1 MSLKIWLPLNGDLR
15 NNGLDDVTIT
25 NNGATIDNNGKIGKC
40 YYFDGTDDYINL
52 GNIGHYFDG
61 SPFSITFWIKSEE
74 DGTRGIILSAYGL
87 SSTSNFFALEVNGSS
102 GTLDNYLRFDWLGA
116 DIKLFQ
122 GAVTPN
128 TWLHFAVVY
137 NGTKVICYRNGELY
151 GDKICTLSP
160 IPTGNNYYL
169 GRDSRTGSTALKGRL
184 NDFRLYDHALSLKE
198 IKEISKGLIIHY
210 PLDRGGLG
218 ASNLIKNGFGEFG
231 NENWSS
237 STNISTTDIPSG
249 QSDIKASF
257 ANGTTLEHINIYP
270 THTYKFSAWIKATTT
285 SGNVYPSLYPY
296 DVDKK
301 YIAYYNCPD
310 GFNQNTMTTLTQQL
324 KSGDTQIYVN
334 DLSNW
339 NANSG
344 HYYNWVAI
352 FSYTD
357 STGYT
362 YPDGQYTQN
371 CVRFGSG
378 TNAKTNLDKTNNI
391 ITLTT
396 AYTGRT
402 MPVGTKVC
410 ASTEGATNYYPLGGF
425 NLTNIQDWTY
435 KENSFSG
442 GINRLKYAKTVIF
455 WTYSNNRM
463 AGIKFEDVTANEL
476 TDATEYDT
484 SGFENNGT
492 LVGNFEYS
500 FDTSR
505 YDVCTKFN
513 GTDNCIQIGN
523 WYNVFQNP
531 FTINLW
537 WKKEV
542 LGSKNY
548 ETLVGGGSGFEMDTR
563 SNSAQTL
570 SLYMTSTRGGN
581 VYSPFN
587 FNQWYMV
594 TMVNDGTNE
603 LYYVDGELVKTIEKK
618 SMPNTDYFIGS
629 WQTATKQN
637 YCGLMSDFRIYATAL
652 SADQVL
658 ELYKTPASIDKN
670 NNFYAYSYKELNQGN
685 EIEYLYD
692 LTKSGNGTFSQDEN
706 GLYLDQNIWVTHDY
720 IPIDPAGKTY
730 KYDIIFSNDAG
741 NQLDIGWE
749 RFDVNKTSRSNSA
762 CVYVLASPT
771 ERSYYRIRGTVD
783 LSTDTVNPCAFIKLR
798 ILNKWT
804 GSDSDTNGTAIIHYL
819 SLKEYTDTT
828 TQDVTPLNIN
838 KQGIVNTTEIL
849 EKDIGVSVSNVY
861 ELNSHNFYEY

>member
-15 NNGLDDVTIT
+15 NNGLDDFSIT
-25 NNGATIDNNGKIGKC
+25 TYGTTSFVNSKLGKGLNCNGYSYWIIDN
-40 YYFDGTDDYINL
+40 INV
-52 GNIGHYFDG
+52 G
-61 SPFSITFWIKSEE
+61 SNMSITFWAKATSTGMAWVLGSNDSALLNFWTYNNTYYLNSGDSYQNPFKDNSNTNVVNFI
-74 DGTRGIILSAYGL
+74 DGT
-87 SSTSNFFALEVNGSS
+87 
-102 GTLDNYLRFDWLGA
+102 WH
-116 DIKLFQ
+116 
-122 GAVTPN
+122 
-128 TWLHFAVVY
+128 HFAVIFNSIETKLYIDGEYVGKAVTFKNPTTT
-137 NGTKVICYRNGELY
+137 NGILKIGGGYRDAHSQDWHGV
-151 GDKICTLSP
+151 
-160 IPTGNNYYL
+160 
-169 GRDSRTGSTALKGRL
+169 L
-184 NDFRLYDHALSLKE
+184 NDFRLYDCALSIKE

-249 QSDIKASF
+249 QSNIKASF

-270 THTYKFSAWIKATTT
+270 THTYKFSAWIKATAT

-563 SNSAQTL
+563 SNSAQML

-706 GLYLDQNIWVTHDY
+706 GLYLDQDIWVTHNY
-720 IPIDPAGKTY
+720 TPINSTNKTY
-730 KYDIIFSNDAG
+730 KYDIIYSCDAG
-741 NQLDIGWE
+741 NHFYIGWE
-749 RFDVNKTSRSNSA
+749 RYDADKTARSNNA
-762 CVYVLASPT
+762 CVYVVGTKPS
-771 ERSYYRIRGTVD
+771 EDRIKYRVRGIVD
-783 LSTDTVNPCAFIKLR
+783 LSNDGVNPCAFIKLR

-819 SLKEYTDTT
+819 SLKKYTDTT
-828 TQDVTPLNIN
+828 TQDMTPLNIN